1 MYIQLPTTYYTPT
14 CSHTIN
20 RTYCLHYFSSLTFFY
35 LIHPNTYA
43 DVNVLITSDCDATT
57 YVPIV
62 SFSDDNT
69 KITVDVQ
76 GSPSSDNT
84 FLQNSTSY
92 KVEWS
97 APSDSYHH
105 PECGSSPPPSRLNE
119 GREISFKSILVPN
132 SNIKEV
138 FRRILGIKKEEPTK
152 KIEQVNTELSS
163 DPQCNVNAEILYD
176 SCTHNMEVLSA
187 PKVRVIDGYLNHTQH
202 RQLSD
207 GEEKFVNFMNKDGIQ
222 YVEKRVKQHPGS
234 VQHRDDDE
242 SCVTEFRTQ
251 ILYRL
256 QPGTLAGSPLVPQVL
271 CNRPK
276 NGGPR
281 YIDGVESD
289 ERR

>member
-1 MYIQLPTTYYTPT
+1 
-14 CSHTIN
+14 
-20 RTYCLHYFSSLTFFY
+20 
-35 LIHPNTYA
+35 
-43 DVNVLITSDCDATT
+43 
-57 YVPIV
+57 
-62 SFSDDNT
+62 
-69 KITVDVQ
+69 VQ

-105 PECGSSPPPSRLNE
+105 PECDTSQPPSRLNE
-119 GREISFKSILVPN
+119 GREISFKSILGPN

-138 FRRILGIKKEEPTK
+138 FQRILGIKKEEPTK
-152 KIEQVNTELSS
+152 KIGQVNTEFSS

-187 PKVRVIDGYLNHTQH
+187 PKVRIIDGYLNHIQH
-202 RQLSD
+202 RQRIND
-207 GEEKFVNFMNKDGIQ
+207 VKFDDLMNKDGNQ
-222 YVEKRVKQHPGS
+222 YVEKRVKQHPGN
-234 VQHRDDDE
+234 VQHRESDDG

-251 ILYRL
+251 ILYRTG
-256 QPGTLAGSPLVPQVL
+256 PGTLAGSPLVPQVL

-281 YIDGVESD
+281 YIDNVESG

>member
-1 MYIQLPTTYYTPT
+1 M
-14 CSHTIN
+14 
-20 RTYCLHYFSSLTFFY
+20 
-35 LIHPNTYA
+35 PN
-43 DVNVLITSDCDATT
+43 
-57 YVPIV
+57 V

-76 GSPSSDNT
+76 GSPSPDNT

-105 PECGSSPPPSRLNE
+105 PQCGTSPPTSRLNE
-119 GREISFKSILVPN
+119 GRDFSFKSILNPG
-132 SNIKEV
+132 SIKGV
-138 FRRILGIKKEEPTK
+138 FRRFLGIEKEEPAK

-187 PKVRVIDGYLNHTQH
+187 PKVRIIDGYLNHIQH
-202 RQLSD
+202 RQQISD
-207 GEEKFVNFMNKDGIQ
+207 DGKFDNIMNKDDNQ
-222 YVEKRVKQHPGS
+222 YVEKRVKRHPGN
-234 VQHRDDDE
+234 VQH
-242 SCVTEFRTQ
+242 CVTEFRTQ
-251 ILYRL
+251 ILYRTG
-256 QPGTLAGSPLVPQVL
+256 PGTLAGSPLVPQAL

-281 YIDGVESD
+281 YIDDWRV
-289 ERR
+289 

>member
-1 MYIQLPTTYYTPT
+1 MLCSGILYIYRVSTLFYFTYN
-14 CSHTIN
+14 IF
-20 RTYCLHYFSSLTFFY
+20 LSSLFY
-35 LIHPNTYA
+35 LINPNIYT

-57 YVPIV
+57 YVPTV

-69 KITVDVQ
+69 KITIDVQ

-84 FLQNSTSY
+84 FLRNSTSY

-105 PECGSSPPPSRLNE
+105 SQCGTSPPPSRLNE
-119 GREISFKSILVPN
+119 GRDFSFKSLLFPN
-132 SNIKEV
+132 ESNIKEV
-138 FRRILGIKKEEPTK
+138 FQRILGIKKEEISK

-163 DPQCNVNAEILYD
+163 DPHCNVNAEILYD

-187 PKVRVIDGYLNHTQH
+187 PKVRIIDGYLNHIQH
-202 RQLSD
+202 RQQMSD
-207 GEEKFVNFMNKDGIQ
+207 DEKFVNFMHKDGNGNQ

-234 VQHRDDDE
+234 VQHTESDDE
-242 SCVTEFRTQ
+242 TSCVTEFRTQ
-251 ILYRL
+251 ILYRTG
-256 QPGTLAGSPLVPQVL
+256 PGTLAGSPLVPQVL

-281 YIDGVESD
+281 YIDDMESG

>member
-1 MYIQLPTTYYTPT
+1 L
-14 CSHTIN
+14 
-20 RTYCLHYFSSLTFFY
+20 
-35 LIHPNTYA
+35 
-43 DVNVLITSDCDATT
+43 
-57 YVPIV
+57 
-62 SFSDDNT
+62 
-69 KITVDVQ
+69 Q
-76 GSPSSDNT
+76 GTPSSDNT

-105 PECGSSPPPSRLNE
+105 PQCSTSPLPPSRLNE
-119 GREISFKSILVPN
+119 GREISFKSILFPN
-132 SNIKEV
+132 DFSNIKEV
-138 FRRILGIKKEEPTK
+138 FRRILGIKKEEISK

-163 DPQCNVNAEILYD
+163 DPQCNVNTEILYD

-187 PKVRVIDGYLNHTQH
+187 PKVRIIDGYLNHTQH

-207 GEEKFVNFMNKDGIQ
+207 GDEKFVNFMNKDNNQ
-222 YVEKRVKQHPGS
+222 YVEKRVKEHPGS
-234 VQHRDDDE
+234 VQHRESGDE

-251 ILYRL
+251 ILYRTG
-256 QPGTLAGSPLVPQVL
+256 PGTLAGSPLVPQVL

-281 YIDGVESD
+281 YIDDVESD